1 MNNYESIRQ
10 NLRFVDIIVS
20 FTGTANVSGATVFG
34 QHVYDYV
41 DANIGYTFANVLVT
55 ENGKMVVDAELLN
68 DVMEQN
74 GGGAEPFSDRRVE
87 SRGFATEALATVV
100 EGVAEATTVVG
111 TQTKAAA
118 GQVAEMTKEG
128 VSAAAEATTLV
139 GTQTKA
145 AAGQVAATTK
155 AGLSAAA
162 DRVAGVTHTEQDA

>member
-1 MNNYESIRQ
+1 MNNYESIRK

-55 ENGKMVVDAELLN
+55 EYGKMVVDTDLLN

-74 GGGAEPFSDRRVE
+74 GGGAEPFSDRRVY
-87 SRGFATEALATVV
+87 SRGFATDALATVV
-100 EGVAEATTVVG
+100 EGVTEATT
-111 TQTKAAA
+111 
-118 GQVAEMTKEG
+118 EG
-128 VSAAAEATTLV
+128 VSAAAKAATVV

-155 AGLSAAA
+155 AGVAAAA
-162 DRVAGVTHTEQDA
+162 DRVAAATHTSTAQDA